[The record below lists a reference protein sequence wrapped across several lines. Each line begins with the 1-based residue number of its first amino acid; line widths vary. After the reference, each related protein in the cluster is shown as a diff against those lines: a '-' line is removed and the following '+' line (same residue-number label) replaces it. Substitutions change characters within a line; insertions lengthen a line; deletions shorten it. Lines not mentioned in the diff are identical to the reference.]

1 MQIIVD
7 DWATFEPV
15 RTGLTIAV
23 ELRRLYPN
31 EWKVDRYNRLL
42 GHAATFEGL
51 KAGKSAEE
59 LERGWQTGAGSV
71 QGPAA
76 EVPTLRMKGAAMRR
90 QLWAGAL
97 VLVLAGRRLPA
108 PPDDGR
114 DRRAEVGRPGRLEEG
129 KADGQMQKAVFT
141 AAQGRRR
148 QGRHRR

>member
-31 EWKVDRYNRLL
+31 EWTVDRYNRLL

-59 LERGWQTGAGSV
+59 LERGWQPELDAFK
-71 QGPAA
+71 A
-76 EVPTLRMKGAAMRR
+76 RR
-90 QLWAGAL
+90 QKYLL
-97 VLVLAGRRLPA
+97 Y
-108 PPDDGR
+108 
-114 DRRAEVGRPGRLEEG
+114 E
-129 KADGQMQKAVFT
+129 
-141 AAQGRRR
+141 
-148 QGRHRR
+148 